1 MRPDPAFPVPPPSRR
16 VRGSAW
22 PLRWFLLRR
31 ALVRLLLALGVRPTS
46 PARLSARSLAHLDD
60 RLLRDVG
67 LRREE
72 GLGGDRYRE
81 L

>member
-1 MRPDPAFPVPPPSRR
+1 MRPDPGFPVPPPPRR
-16 VRGSAW
+16 SRGSAR

-31 ALVRLLLALGVRPTS
+31 ALARLLIALGARERD
-46 PARLSARSLAHLDD
+46 PARLNARSLAHLDD
-60 RLLRDVG
+60 HLLRDVG

-72 GLGGDRYRE
+72 GPGGDRYRK